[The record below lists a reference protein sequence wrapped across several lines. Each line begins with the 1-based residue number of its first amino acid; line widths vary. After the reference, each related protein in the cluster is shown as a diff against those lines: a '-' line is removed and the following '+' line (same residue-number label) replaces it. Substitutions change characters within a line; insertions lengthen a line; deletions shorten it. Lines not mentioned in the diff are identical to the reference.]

1 MNLVN
6 TLSALNSWGIL
17 VSSELRGQ
25 ISARGHDATGLTGQ
39 SIRGEVFD
47 EGTELG
53 ISIYSRGGGDGVPVL
68 NAIDTGRKA
77 GRKPTYQAIEKWIRA
92 KKIQPRDEKGRFSAK
107 DRDYKR
113 AAFLIAREIGE
124 SGTIAEYNYGGA
136 DIIQPTIQMNLPKFD
151 KWVGEALALD
161 LGKELKDQLKN
172 L

>member
-6 TLSALNSWGIL
+6 TVSALNSWGIL

-39 SIRGEVFD
+39 SINGVVFND
-47 EGTELG
+47 GSEIGV
-53 ISIYSRGGGDGVPVL
+53 SITSRSVDGVPVL
-68 NAIDTGRKA
+68 NPLDTGRRP
-77 GRKPTYQAIEKWIRA
+77 GRRPTYQAIEKWIRA